1 MKSEISR
8 FIGSIAPKGW
18 IALGVVALLIAG
30 VTTAVLISD
39 NREERLVETAKD
51 SGAAEAV
58 VTGQNTTLDQLGDA
72 NDAEEDL
79 RFGGER
85 SAARHA
91 ECLRNS
97 RRPAACERYRPNA
110 E

>member
-1 MKSEISR
+1 MKAEITR

-18 IALGVVALLIAG
+18 LTIGLVTLLIAA
-30 VTTAVLISD
+30 VTAAVLMSD
-39 NREERLVETAKD
+39 NRDERLIETARD

-58 VTGQNTTLDQLGDA
+58 ITGQTTTLDQLGDA
-72 NDAEEDL
+72 NNAEQDL
-79 RFGGER
+79 RAGGER

-97 RRPAACERYRPNA
+97 RRPAACERYRPIA
-110 E
+110 Q

>member
-1 MKSEISR
+1 MKAEIGR

-30 VTTAVLISD
+30 VTAAVLISD
-39 NREERLVETAKD
+39 NRDERLVETAKG

-58 VTGQNTTLDQLGDA
+58 ITGQTATLDQLGDA
-72 NDAEEDL
+72 NNAEQDL
-79 RFGGER
+79 RAGGER
-85 SAARHA
+85 SAARYA

-97 RRPAACERYRPNA
+97 RRPAACERYRPIA
-110 E
+110 Q

>member
-1 MKSEISR
+1 MRNEISR

-18 IALGVVALLIAG
+18 IAIGVVALLIAG
-30 VTTAVLISD
+30 VTAAVLISD

-58 VTGQNTTLDQLGDA
+58 ITGQTTTLDQLGDA
-72 NDAEEDL
+72 NDAEQDL
-79 RFGGER
+79 RSGGER

-97 RRPAACERYRPNA
+97 RRPAACERYRPIA
-110 E
+110 Q